1 MKKQIESYMFL
12 INGYNNYCKLQNE
25 RITVLNDKKNLILQQ
40 KKKLSEIN
48 ELNLSLERL
57 VNDIVRLNEQ
67 KKINETAL
75 LNLHEQYKKINE
87 LQDLL
92 THISDKLFNDEKN

>member
-1 MKKQIESYMFL
+1 MRELQFLMIKKS
-12 INGYNNYCKLQNE
+12 N
-25 RITVLNDKKNLILQQ
+25 ITAE
-40 KKKLSEIN
+40 KKLSEIN

-92 THISDKLFNDEKN
+92 THISDKLFNGEKKLGKHSKIGY

>member
-1 MKKQIESYMFL
+1 M
-12 INGYNNYCKLQNE
+12 
-25 RITVLNDKKNLILQQ
+25 
-40 KKKLSEIN
+40 
-48 ELNLSLERL
+48 SLERL

-75 LNLHEQYKKINE
+75 LNLHEQYKKINK

-92 THISDKLFNDEKN
+92 MHISDKLFNDEKN